1 MQPITLKIPDNVEE
15 NKEKNVKIKL
25 HPDVVFYH
33 IEKCAGTTLENM
45 LYEYFKNIYL
55 DTEIYVPRK
64 NKWKHYNL
72 SEKDYFEENNFKV
85 ILGHININDKISDF
99 SEHIKITC
107 IRHPVDRLISH
118 YYYFDYNNYNI
129 PLHCMTKEQLN
140 TYVNNRK
147 TILHRVSGTTFNIE
161 NAFENL
167 KQTNIILIL
176 EKMQEDI
183 VKLNK
188 ILNDHFN
195 TNVNMQC
202 ITKNKRTTEIPYEQI
217 EQDKNILLSSEL
229 LNEEMLIYN
238 YIYGMTD
245 EDRFK
250 IMDKAKHACQTVNN
264 ASKNAVAETDP
275 TQLQPHE

>member
-1 MQPITLKIPDNVEE
+1 MMQQNQPKIPVNVEP
-15 NKEKNVKIKL
+15 VKIQL
-25 HPDVVFYH
+25 QPDVVFYH
-33 IEKCAGTTLENM
+33 IEKCAGTSLEKM
-45 LYEYFKNIYL
+45 LYEYFKNVYL
-55 DTEIYVPRK
+55 DTEIFVPHK
-64 NKWKHYNL
+64 NGWKHYNL
-72 SEKDYFEENNFKV
+72 SQKDYFEENNFKV
-85 ILGHININDKISDF
+85 ILGHITINDKISDF

-140 TYVNNRK
+140 TYVNSRK
-147 TILHRVSGTTFNIE
+147 VILHRVSGNTGNIE
-161 NAFENL
+161 NAFNNL

-188 ILNDHFN
+188 ILNYHFN
-195 TNVNMQC
+195 TNVNIQC
-202 ITKNKRTTEIPYEQI
+202 ETVNKRKTEPQEQI
-217 EQDKNILLSSEL
+217 QQDKNILLLSEL
-229 LNEEMLIYN
+229 LNDEMLIYN

-250 IMDKAKHACQTVNN
+250 LVDKAKLTNG
-264 ASKNAVAETDP
+264 
-275 TQLQPHE
+275 